1 MEWRLQTAGLITG
14 IALAITPSFASFA
27 GGQATISAWNMTAS
41 VMQYLL
47 IAGIA
52 LVILSMPWPSSTGL
66 RSALTQVFLSIGVG
80 TLMIIGWVALG
91 LYQLTYGISCPEP
104 GNARCL
110 LAAAEEPTIGLLAIG
125 LLIPT
130 LSIINVAFWL
140 IRSRQT

>member
-1 MEWRLQTAGLITG
+1 MEWRLQTAGLVTG
-14 IALAITPSFASFA
+14 LALAIVPSFANSA
-27 GGQATISAWNMTAS
+27 DGQATISSWNMTSS

-52 LVILSMPWPSSTGL
+52 LVILSMPWPRSIGR
-66 RSALTQVFLSIGVG
+66 RSALTQVLLSIGVG

-91 LYQLTYGISCPEP
+91 LYQLTYGLSCPEP

-110 LAAAEEPTIGLLAIG
+110 LAAAEEPTIGLMAIG

-130 LSIINVAFWL
+130 LSIINVAVRL
-140 IRSRQT
+140 IKSPQT